1 MIQRLV
7 NPLKSRSFFLFGAR
21 GTGKSTFLKSFF
33 SEEESVLW
41 IDLLDSVW
49 ERRLRA
55 DPSSLLTAIQAL
67 KVPPDTKRW
76 IVIDEVQK
84 CPKILDLVH
93 KSIFSDKNTLFAL
106 TGSSARKLKRD
117 GANMLAGRA
126 LSYSMF
132 PMTHLE
138 LGSAFDLNRALAI
151 GTLPE
156 ISCFTGGASDRE
168 SRKFLEAYCQTYMK
182 EEVFAEQLA
191 RRLDPFRSFMECA
204 AQDNGHTLNFESI
217 GKKIGVSGKTVNGYY
232 KILVDTYLGILL
244 YPAHPS
250 FRKKIAQK
258 PKFYFFDLG
267 VQRCLSGT
275 LDIPMVE
282 STNDFGDAFEHWVI
296 LEAWRLNELCESG
309 YTLGYLDN
317 YGGLSVDLV
326 LEKPRRNSIYI
337 EIKSTKTVMA
347 NHLKHLKIAKKSDP
361 GLRCI
366 CLSRDS
372 VRRIEN
378 GVEVMPWDVGL
389 TELFVKSTAKSY
401 F

>member
-1 MIQRLV
+1 M
-7 NPLKSRSFFLFGAR
+7 
-21 GTGKSTFLKSFF
+21 
-33 SEEESVLW
+33 
-41 IDLLDSVW
+41 
-49 ERRLRA
+49 RA
-55 DPSSLLTAIQAL
+55 DPSALLTAIQAL
-67 KVPPDTKRW
+67 KVPPGSKRW
-76 IVIDEVQK
+76 VVIDEVQK

-93 KSIFSDKNTLFAL
+93 KSIFSDKNTFFAL

-156 ISCFTGGASDRE
+156 LSCSTVGTSDRE
-168 SRKFLEAYCQTYMK
+168 
-182 EEVFAEQLA
+182 A
-191 RRLDPFRSFMECA
+191 R
-204 AQDNGHTLNFESI
+204 
-217 GKKIGVSGKTVNGYY
+217 

-258 PKFYFFDLG
+258 PKFYFFDPG

-282 STNDFGDAFEHWVI
+282 STNDYGDAFEHWVI
-296 LEAWRLNELCESG
+296 LEAWRLNELREAG

-337 EIKSTKTVMA
+337 EIKSARMVTA
-347 NHLKHLKIAKKSDP
+347 GHLKHLKIAKKSDP
-361 GLRCI
+361 SLRCI

-378 GVEVMPWDVGL
+378 GVEVIPWDVGL
-389 TELFVKSTAKSY
+389 DELFPRSTQL
-401 F
+401 